1 MTWYSIGKKIVNQ
14 MIMNGC
20 LFHFLQKTVDKD
32 ALALVL

>member
-1 MTWYSIGKKIVNQ
+1 MTWYSIGKTASQ